1 MRVRQVSAG
10 ILAMCLGLATAS
22 CGSNDTEAERS
33 NEDRGMAPDTTATEP
48 NAITPG
54 EGATPAAA
62 TAEPAATAT

>member
-1 MRVRQVSAG
+1 
-10 ILAMCLGLATAS
+10 MCLGLATAS

>member
-1 MRVRQVSAG
+1 MLVIS
-10 ILAMCLGLATAS
+10 LALATAA
-22 CGSNDTEAERS
+22 CGSNDTEAQRS

-62 TAEPAATAT
+62 TPEPAGTAS